1 LFVLPGGH
9 PRCFFLAAAV
19 LAVVEAWE
27 EFMALGFFY
36 SGRLWCQ
43 VEVKRRSLRL
53 PFIRGVRH

>member
-1 LFVLPGGH
+1 
-9 PRCFFLAAAV
+9 
-19 LAVVEAWE
+19 LAVAEAGE